1 MNVNRILIR
10 TVLIMLSLAIMSGY
24 NSPLMAQSD
33 SNADN
38 NNADLS
44 ELPSEMQDEEIIPTF
59 HYNQSERNKTII

>member
-44 ELPSEMQDEEIIPTF
+44 ELPSEMQDD
-59 HYNQSERNKTII
+59 